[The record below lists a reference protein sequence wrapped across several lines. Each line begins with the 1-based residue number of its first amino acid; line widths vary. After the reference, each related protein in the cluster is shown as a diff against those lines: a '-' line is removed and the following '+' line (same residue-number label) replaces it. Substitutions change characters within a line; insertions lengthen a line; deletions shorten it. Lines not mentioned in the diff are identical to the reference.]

1 MSKSDEV
8 KRQGADPCSGGCVMV
23 AEVPELV
30 PARMLNEYAYCPRL
44 FFLEWVDSLW
54 ASSSDTAE
62 GDRRHRRVDDGGGA
76 APLPGE
82 GELKAARSVEL
93 ASERLGITAK
103 LDLLEGSDGGVVPI
117 DTKKGR
123 PARDGSPWE
132 ADAVQV
138 CAQVLLLREHGYTVE
153 RGEIFYAETR
163 QRVAVEVTP
172 ELVARTMG
180 IAAEARATA
189 TRLAPP
195 PPLRSD
201 PKCPRC
207 SLVGIC
213 LPDEVNVLAARQESR
228 PRRLMAPDPDAVPLY
243 VTEPGSV
250 VGIDGGRLT
259 VSKYREVLAS
269 VRLIDVMHVCAYGN
283 VQVTAQ
289 AMRALFERE
298 VDVFHFS
305 YGGWLLG
312 MTTGLPSKNVMLRI
326 RQVTTAA
333 RGDLGEPR
341 RMIAGK
347 IRNCRV
353 LLRRNGGDAVT
364 RRVAQLAAL
373 AEQAEQAEE
382 AATLLGIEG
391 TAARLYFEAFPSLLT
406 SADSLPGPSF
416 TGLRNRRPPADAV
429 NCLLSFCYSLLTKE
443 LLAACLTVGFDP
455 YIGLY
460 HRPRF
465 GRPALA
471 LDLAEEFRPLL
482 ADSTVLTLVN
492 NREVSASDFVV
503 RAGAVALTAEGRK
516 TVIRAWERRMKTEI
530 RHPMFGYSVSY
541 RRAVELQAR
550 ILAARL
556 AGELPTYEPLVTR

>member
-1 MSKSDEV
+1 MTLTE
-8 KRQGADPCSGGCVMV
+8 A
-23 AEVPELV
+23 VPELV

-44 FFLEWVDSLW
+44 FFLEWVDQLW
-54 ASSSDTAE
+54 APNSDTAE
-62 GDRRHRRVDDGGGA
+62 GDWQHRRVDAPGGA

-103 LDLLEGSDGGVVPI
+103 LDLVEGIGGGVVPI

-123 PARDGSPWE
+123 PGRDGSPWE

-138 CAQVLLLREHGYTVE
+138 CAQVLLLREHGYAVQC
-153 RGEIFYAETR
+153 GEIFYAETR
-163 QRVAVEVTP
+163 QRVAVEITP
-172 ELVARTMG
+172 ALVARTME
-180 IAAEARATA
+180 IVSQARATA

-195 PPLRSD
+195 PPLRSS

-213 LPDEVNVLAARQESR
+213 LPDETNVLTSRQDGR
-228 PRRLMAPDPDAVPLY
+228 PRRLIAADSDATPLY
-243 VTEPGSV
+243 VTEQGSV

-259 VSKYREVLAS
+259 VSKYRELLVS

-289 AMRALFERE
+289 ATRALLDRDI
-298 VDVFHFS
+298 DVFHFS

-312 MTTGLPSKNVMLRI
+312 LTTGLSSKNAMLRI
-326 RQVTTAA
+326 RQTMAAA
-333 RGDLGEPR
+333 RGQLDEPR

-353 LLRRNGGDAVT
+353 LLRRNGGEAVA
-364 RRVAQLAAL
+364 RRVGQLAVL
-373 AEQAEQAEE
+373 ADQAERAEE
-382 AATLLGIEG
+382 AASLLGIEG

-406 SADSLPGPSF
+406 GASRLPGSGF
-416 TGLRNRRPPADAV
+416 TGLRNRRPPTDAV
-429 NCLLSFCYSLLTKE
+429 NCLLSFCYGLLAKE
-443 LLAACLTVGFDP
+443 MLAACLAVGFDP

-492 NREVSASDFVV
+492 NREISASDFLV
-503 RAGAVALTAEGRK
+503 RAGAVALTADGRK
-516 TVIRAWERRMKTEI
+516 TVIRAWERRMTTEV
-530 RHPMFGYSVSY
+530 RHPMFGYKVSY
-541 RRAVELQAR
+541 RRAAELQAR

-556 AGELPTYEPLVTR
+556 TGELPAYEPLVTR

>member
-1 MSKSDEV
+1 MTIT
-8 KRQGADPCSGGCVMV
+8 G
-23 AEVPELV
+23 VPELV

-44 FFLEWVDSLW
+44 FFLEWVDQLW
-54 ASSSDTAE
+54 ASSYDTAE
-62 GDRRHRRVDDGGGA
+62 GDRQHRRVDAGGGA
-76 APLPGE
+76 APLPAE
-82 GELKAARSVEL
+82 GEVKAARSVEL
-93 ASERLGITAK
+93 SSETLGIIAQ
-103 LDLLEGSDGGVVPI
+103 LDLLEGADGGVVPV

-123 PARDGSPWE
+123 PARDGGPWE

-138 CAQVLLLREHGYTVE
+138 CAQVLLLREHGYRAE

-163 QRVAVEVTP
+163 QRVPVEVTLD
-172 ELVARTMG
+172 LVTRTLQVVG
-180 IAAEARATA
+180 EARATA

-195 PPLRSD
+195 PPLRSS

-207 SLVGIC
+207 SLAGIC
-213 LPDEVNVLAARQESR
+213 LPDEVNVLSARQGSR
-228 PRRLMAPDPDAVPLY
+228 PRRLIAADSDAVPLY
-243 VTEPGSV
+243 VAEPGSV

-269 VRLIDVMHVCAYGN
+269 VRLIDVLHVCAYGN

-312 MTTGLPSKNVMLRI
+312 LSTGLPSKNVMLRI
-326 RQVTTAA
+326 RQTTAA
-333 RGDLGEPR
+333 ARGQLDDPR
-341 RMIAGK
+341 GMIAGK

-353 LLRRNGGDAVT
+353 LLRRHGDDAMK

-373 AEQAEQAEE
+373 AEQAEQAGD
-382 AATLLGIEG
+382 AASLLGIEG

-406 SADSLPGPSF
+406 GAARLPGPSF
-416 TGLRNRRPPADAV
+416 TGLRNRRPPTDAV
-429 NCLLSFCYSLLTKE
+429 NCLLSFCYGLLTKE
-443 LLAACLTVGFDP
+443 LLAACLAVGFDP

-482 ADSTVLTLVN
+482 ADSTVLTCVN
-492 NREVSASDFVV
+492 NREIGPSDFLV
-503 RAGAVALTAEGRK
+503 RAGAVTLTAEGRK
-516 TVIRAWERRMKTEI
+516 TVIRSWERRMTTEV
-530 RHPMFGYSVSY
+530 RHPLFGYKVSY

-556 AGELPTYEPLVTR
+556 TGELPVYTPLVTR

>member
-1 MSKSDEV
+1 V
-8 KRQGADPCSGGCVMV
+8 TLN
-23 AEVPELV
+23 EVPELV

-44 FFLEWVDSLW
+44 FFLEWVDQLW
-54 ASSSDTAE
+54 APSSDTAE
-62 GDRRHRRVDDGGGA
+62 GDRRHRRVDAGGGA
-76 APLPGE
+76 VPLPSGGE
-82 GELKAARSVEL
+82 VKAARSVEL
-93 ASERLGITAK
+93 SSERLGIIAQ
-103 LDLLEGSDGGVVPI
+103 LDLVEGEDGGVVPV
-117 DTKKGR
+117 DTKKGA
-123 PARDGSPWE
+123 PARDGGPWE

-138 CAQVLLLREHGYTVE
+138 CAQVLLLREHGYTAG

-163 QRVAVEVTP
+163 QRVPVPITP
-172 ELVARTMG
+172 ELAARTM
-180 IAAEARATA
+180 EVVQQARAVA

-195 PPLRSD
+195 PPLQAS

-207 SLVGIC
+207 SLAGIC
-213 LPDEVNVLAARQESR
+213 LPDETHVLAARQHER
-228 PRRLMAPDPDAVPLY
+228 PRRLVAADPDAVPLY

-259 VSKYREVLAS
+259 VSKYRELLAS
-269 VRLIDVMHVCAYGN
+269 VRLIDVLHVCAFGN

-289 AMRALFERE
+289 AMRELFSRD

-305 YGGWLLG
+305 GGGWLLG
-312 MTTGLPSKNVMLRI
+312 LTTGLPSKNVMLRI
-326 RQVTTAA
+326 RQTTAA
-333 RGDLGEPR
+333 ARGQLDEAR
-341 RMIAGK
+341 QMIAGK

-353 LLRRNGGDAVT
+353 LLRRNGGEAVA
-364 RRVAQLAAL
+364 RRVGQLAAL
-373 AEQAEQAEE
+373 ADQAEQAED
-382 AATLLGIEG
+382 AASLLGMEG
-391 TAARLYFEAFPSLLT
+391 VAARLYFETFPSLLT
-406 SADSLPGPSF
+406 RADALPGPAF

-443 LLAACLTVGFDP
+443 LLAACLAVGFDP

-492 NREVSASDFVV
+492 NREISAPHFVV
-503 RAGAVALTAEGRK
+503 RAGAVTLTAEGRK
-516 TVIRAWERRMKTEI
+516 TVIRAWERRMTTHV
-530 RHPMFGYSVSY
+530 RHPMFGYEVSY

-550 ILAARL
+550 ILAATL
-556 AGELPTYEPLVTR
+556 TGELPAYQPMVTR